1 MKKNDKTDF
10 KRTDLKKTTLKPAV
24 VLLAGLLILG
34 TIGCDKDFKKD
45 TPFDSPTEAVM
56 GSDPIK
62 NENVTAAPT
71 GSDPIKSENITTTPM
86 GSDPAKSENVTTTPM
101 GSDPVKEGSDPTDAP
116 TPTVGSDPIKDPVKD
131 PVEFEGLD
139 RKEHWEKTFLV
150 WLPEFPSGK
159 LAGINYAGTYDY
171 ATFIEVL
178 PDDVKSYINTLKSAG
193 YNNVS
198 VEKISDSS
206 ISYTAT
212 NEKSWEVK
220 LDYSDG
226 ILTLGS
232 GFNDPDTGEDN
243 KTDTLFSTTMLQYM
257 PKFSKGTYV
266 SSETA
271 SDATMYTSIVL
282 TGVTESDA
290 LSYIEDVKKKGY
302 IYVEDEG
309 NSDGTVWYMALN
321 DDRFECHIEF
331 SGSEIKIGC
340 GYLEDD

>member
-1 MKKNDKTDF
+1 MKKNDKRDF
-10 KRTDLKKTTLKPAV
+10 KRKDSKRTGIKRTTLKPAV
-24 VLLAGLLILG
+24 VFLAGLLILG
-34 TIGCDKDFKKD
+34 TVGCDKDFKKD
-45 TPFDSPTEAVM
+45 TPFDNPTEAVM
-56 GSDPIK
+56 GSDP
-62 NENVTAAPT
+62 TANA
-71 GSDPIKSENITTTPM
+71 TTTPTM
-86 GSDPAKSENVTTTPM
+86 GSDPVKSENVTTTPVGSDPVKGENVTATPM

-116 TPTVGSDPIKDPVKD
+116 TPTVGSDPK
-131 PVEFEGLD
+131 EGLD

-178 PDDVKSYINTLKSAG
+178 PDDVKSYISTLKSAG

-220 LDYSDG
+220 LNYSDG